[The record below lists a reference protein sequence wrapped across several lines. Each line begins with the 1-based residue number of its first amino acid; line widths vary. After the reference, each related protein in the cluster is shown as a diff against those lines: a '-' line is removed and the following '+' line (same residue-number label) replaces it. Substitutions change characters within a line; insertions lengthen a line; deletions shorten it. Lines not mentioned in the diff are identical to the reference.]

1 MADLNVTADFT
12 DIEQLQRLLGE
23 LGPAFGRAVARIQR
37 ESKQLEKATEASA
50 NVISRALNEVVGTK
64 AQRDLETWG
73 AAQKRRLALMNESE
87 KIAQRQATAEKA
99 ITQELVRQRDAADRL
114 AAANAQR
121 FQSQIGS
128 NLGLGAQGIS
138 AGASASAFEAEIERL
153 RLKYDQIYASSQ
165 LYERSL
171 NELDAAH
178 RLGAISTFAH
188 AKAVDQLN
196 LEYQQF
202 QSGAVVGFNRF
213 QSAQQQAEFGAN
225 RMGVVVQQAGYQV
238 GDFLVQVQSG
248 TNWMVAFG
256 QQATQLA
263 GLMTTFG
270 GKFIGIGT
278 ALGIAIPLI
287 TALGAAW
294 MRTSEVVSG
303 ETAIEDKIKR
313 ISEETTRLQEKWD
326 NLKFGST
333 AAAEIDI
340 LRIKASDLR
349 TEIEEL
355 TLKAEA
361 DLLRPLVNRYGPA
374 IVAAQEQL
382 DLVVEQLNKLEEQK
396 RKQAELNA
404 QLAVAETI
412 HARMNGLNDAIL
424 MAMAKQ
430 EGAIKRGADRIAEGA
445 RYAESVKSTLESI
458 GGMQLNVGL
467 NIQAKVS
474 GLPAFAGE
482 IWDKLGA
489 LGQVG
494 RYQSSGRGTINP
506 DATDAMLAGLNSG
519 MLLTSQQSN
528 SGGGGGGGGGN
539 SRLESLISELQTEQE
554 TLAIWYEE
562 SQAALQSASDRE
574 LEILGGKYEAKIR
587 LEEEYQERL
596 KEILSSESNY
606 RLTEMG
612 NMFSSLA
619 DLAGIGGKKMLRVQ
633 AALSAAG
640 ATIAAYETAIK
651 AAAEAKTIPGR
662 IAAYAKFLAV
672 GLGAVAQ
679 IRQAGGVGGGSGS
692 VGSRG
697 SVGSSSVA
705 AAAPDPRPQ
714 TVYIDSLQPDGLYT
728 GQTLINLFDALYDEN
743 DKRGKVFVVARG

>member
-50 NVISRALNEVVGTK
+50 NVINRALNEVVGAK

-138 AGASASAFEAEIERL
+138 AGASAGAFEAEIERL
-153 RLKYDQIYASSQ
+153 RLKYDQVYASSQ

-294 MRTSEVVSG
+294 MRTSEEVSG
-303 ETAIEDKIKR
+303 ESAIEDKIKR

-349 TEIEEL
+349 AEIEEL

-519 MLLTSQQSN
+519 MLLTSQQSS
-528 SGGGGGGGGGN
+528 SGGGGGG
-539 SRLESLISELQTEQE
+539 SDPFTQRFEDLQKF
-554 TLAIWYEE
+554 
-562 SQAALQSASDRE
+562 LQSESE
-574 LEILGGKYEAKIR
+574 LEIETYNERQNTLQTALDRKLITIQEYNEMEKQLKQEHNAVMEELDAYRYGSGLAQAETFFGDMASAFASGNDKMRRAGEVFAGIEATINAYRAFNQVLADPSLPFFAKIPAAV
-587 LEEEYQERL
+587 
-596 KEILSSESNY
+596 SV
-606 RLTEMG
+606 
-612 NMFSSLA
+612 LA
-619 DLAGIGGKKMLRVQ
+619 AGMKTVQAIKGGGRGGASIGG
-633 AALSAAG
+633 G
-640 ATIAAYETAIK
+640 
-651 AAAEAKTIPGR
+651 GR
-662 IAAYAKFLAV
+662 
-672 GLGAVAQ
+672 GT
-679 IRQAGGVGGGSGS
+679 SN
-692 VGSRG
+692 
-697 SVGSSSVA
+697 VA